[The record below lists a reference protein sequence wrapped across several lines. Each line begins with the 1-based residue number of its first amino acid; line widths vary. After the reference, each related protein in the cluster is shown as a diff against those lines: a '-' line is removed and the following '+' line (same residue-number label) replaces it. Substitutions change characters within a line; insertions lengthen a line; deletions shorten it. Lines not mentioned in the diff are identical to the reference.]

1 MKLSNIPRKFPKIH
15 RKFSPQIIAYLFKK
29 RNMRLSRKRKEI
41 IREQLSKKD
50 IPILC
55 HIYHQFDIIQTIIIY
70 TNRATLRYD
79 GKIRKVNKEA
89 IQVGTQIPLDGK
101 TFIITAIN
109 NDIMGNIHDIQVSLV
124 Y

>member
-1 MKLSNIPRKFPKIH
+1 MKPSKIPRKL
-15 RKFSPQIIAYLFKK
+15 SPEIIAYLFKG
-29 RNMRLSRKRKEI
+29 RNMRRSRKRFQNFKETI
-41 IREQLSKKD
+41 NEQLSKKE

-55 HIYHQFDIIQTIIIY
+55 HIYHQFDIIQTIIIC

-79 GKIRKVNKEA
+79 DKIRMMNKED
-89 IQVGTQIPLDGK
+89 IQVGTQIPLEDK
-101 TFIITAIN
+101 LFIITAIN

>member
-1 MKLSNIPRKFPKIH
+1 MPKITRELS
-15 RKFSPQIIAYLFKK
+15 RKRIAYLFKK
-29 RNMRLSRKRKEI
+29 RNMRLSRKRFQNFKETI
-41 IREQLSKKD
+41 NEQLSKKD

-55 HIYHQFDIIQTIIIY
+55 HVFHQFDIIQTIIIY
-70 TNRATLRYD
+70 TNRATPLYNSEKQKMD
-79 GKIRKVNKEA
+79 KED

-109 NDIMGNIHDIQVSLV
+109 NDIMGNIHDIQVSPV